1 MILVGLTGG
10 VGMGKSTAAK
20 LLGARGV
27 PVIDTD
33 VLARQVVAPGQA
45 ALAEVRDR
53 FGPEVIAPDGTL
65 HRERVAQI
73 VFVDPAKR
81 RELEGILHPRIRERW
96 LAQAEQWR
104 SEGVPLGV
112 VDIPLLYETD
122 AAREFAAVICMAC
135 SLATQRQ
142 RLRERGWSDSQI
154 EQRTAAQWPIQKKM
168 DLADYV
174 IWTEPSLEVHEGQL
188 ERVLESLR
196 RP

>member
-27 PVIDTD
+27 PVLDTD
-33 VLARQVVAPGQA
+33 VLARQVVAPGQS

-81 RELEGILHPRIRERW
+81 QSGFASVGNILNELAGI
-96 LAQAEQWR
+96 
-104 SEGVPLGV
+104 
-112 VDIPLLYETD
+112 
-122 AAREFAAVICMAC
+122 
-135 SLATQRQ
+135 
-142 RLRERGWSDSQI
+142 
-154 EQRTAAQWPIQKKM
+154 
-168 DLADYV
+168 
-174 IWTEPSLEVHEGQL
+174 
-188 ERVLESLR
+188 
-196 RP
+196 